1 MGDGAT
7 KTSLD
12 SHEKAGTTPK
22 MRNAITHLQL
32 VNPKDILRMAKLGIV
47 AVTNPYWFTKDLSY
61 DLSVACIGEKRAE
74 EQYPMKALFDAGI
87 VVTTAS
93 DYPILTVFN
102 PLQDIQR
109 GVMRQLPNQP
119 ETLMGG
125 NERVTVEKMIE
136 AVTLNGAYQLKCEDK
151 LGSITVGKQAD
162 LVVLDLDIIACKP
175 ENIADTKVLKT
186 MVGGEWVFTR
196 EV

>member
-12 SHEKAGTTPK
+12 SHEKAGTVPK
-22 MRNAITHLQL
+22 MRNAITHLQI
-32 VNPKDILRMAKLGIV
+32 VNPSDIKRMAELGIV

-61 DLSVACIGEKRAE
+61 DLSAACIGEERAAA
-74 EQYPMKALFDAGI
+74 QYPMKSLFDAGI
-87 VVTTAS
+87 KVTTAS
-93 DYPILTVFN
+93 DYLILTVFN

-119 ETLMGG
+119 ETLLGG
-125 NERVTVEKMIE
+125 NERVTVEQIE

-151 LGSITVGKQAD
+151 LGSITVGKMAD
-162 LVVLDLDIIACKP
+162 LVLLDTDITACKP
-175 ENIADTKVLKT
+175 ENIADTKVLRT
-186 MVGGEWVFTR
+186 MVGGEWVFNR
-196 EV
+196 AD

>member
-1 MGDGAT
+1 
-7 KTSLD
+7 
-12 SHEKAGTTPK
+12 
-22 MRNAITHLQL
+22 
-32 VNPKDILRMAKLGIV
+32 MAKLGIV
-47 AVTNPYWFTKDLSY
+47 AVTNPYWFIKDPSY
-61 DLSVACIGEKRAE
+61 HDTFTVPCIGEERAE
-74 EQYPMKALFDAGI
+74 TQYPMKSLFDAGI

-119 ETLMGG
+119 ETLLGG
-125 NERVTVEKMIE
+125 NERVTVEQMIE

-162 LVVLDLDIIACKP
+162 LVVLDTDITACKP

-186 MVGGEWVFTR
+186 MISGEWVYTR
-196 EV
+196 EF